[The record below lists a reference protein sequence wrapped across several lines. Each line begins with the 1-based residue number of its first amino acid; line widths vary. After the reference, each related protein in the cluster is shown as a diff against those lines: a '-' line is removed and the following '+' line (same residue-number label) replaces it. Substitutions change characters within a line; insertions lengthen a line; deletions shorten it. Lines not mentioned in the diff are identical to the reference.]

1 MTRVFLH
8 RGEIDRSSVS
18 GRDVRADY
26 SFVAGVRVWRRHVE
40 VEHRESPLLGLS
52 LQHRTRVQCS
62 AVQYSTALYS
72 AVQCSVYRWA
82 WWCSTPPPG
91 CGTSRVCWSRG
102 STATPTSTSPWWGRP
117 GPSPAP
123 WRASRCRYIDLDISR
138 YINRCRYIY
147 RYMMGRPCCCGCRW
161 SLPTLAGSCAWARAP
176 RVSGARSPSPS
187 GR

>member
-62 AVQYSTALYS
+62 TVQCS
-72 AVQCSVYRWA
+72 AVQCSAVQYSA
-82 WWCSTPPPG
+82 VSC
-91 CGTSRVCWSRG
+91 RV
-102 STATPTSTSPWWGRP
+102 A
-117 GPSPAP
+117 
-123 WRASRCRYIDLDISR
+123 
-138 YINRCRYIY
+138 
-147 RYMMGRPCCCGCRW
+147 
-161 SLPTLAGSCAWARAP
+161 
-176 RVSGARSPSPS
+176 
-187 GR
+187 